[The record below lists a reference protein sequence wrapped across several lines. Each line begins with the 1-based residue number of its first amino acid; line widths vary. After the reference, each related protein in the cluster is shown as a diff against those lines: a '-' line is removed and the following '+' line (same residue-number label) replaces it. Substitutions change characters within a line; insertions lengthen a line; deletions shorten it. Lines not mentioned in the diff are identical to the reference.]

1 MAWELLTHPTISLFR
16 AALLAGVAVATL
28 CSLFSVIVVLK
39 RMAFA
44 SEGIAHAGY
53 GGVGTAVILG
63 LAGGSDDLVMNAVVL
78 AFCLVV
84 GIGIGALSRRRHLEP
99 DSAIGIL
106 LVAAMAWGVLMS
118 DLRRYLQNSPWYV
131 EHILRGHPQTPPS
144 AESLLFGSITTAGY
158 SNAWLAVGVS
168 VAVIFIG
175 LAFFK
180 EILFYIFD
188 ESASRVFG
196 VRATF
201 IHYLL
206 IVLLSVT
213 IVMAVRLAGFVLV
226 GALLVIP
233 GATALQVSRRLVPA
247 FAVAWLVGMIGMIGG
262 FLLSLQVGQVSSGA
276 CIVLI
281 LCALFGIVSGVQAL
295 RRRLP
300 QRARV
305 R

>member
-1 MAWELLTHPTISLFR
+1 MAWELLTHPTITLFR

-63 LAGGSDDLVMNAVVL
+63 LAGGSDDLVMNVVVL

-84 GIGIGALSRRRHLEP
+84 GLGIGVLSRRRHLEP

-118 DLRRYLQNSPWYV
+118 DLRRYLQNSPWYI

-158 SNAWLAVGVS
+158 SNAWLAVCVS
-168 VAVIFIG
+168 AAVILIG

-206 IVLLSVT
+206 TVLLSIT

-247 FAVAWLVGMIGMIGG
+247 FAVSWLVGMVGMVGG

-281 LCALFGIVSGVQAL
+281 LCAVFGMVSGVQAL

-300 QRARV
+300 RRV
-305 R
+305 EA